1 MICLKNAQRMFT
13 FFREARGEVFALFDI
28 PHPYCVLNLFTKVG
42 VFVRNTIAGFYIFD
56 CYRDKV
62 LSLLFIAKSE
72 V

>member
-1 MICLKNAQRMFT
+1 MRGGCLHFSGV
-13 FFREARGEVFALFDI
+13 RGEGFALFDI
-28 PHPYCVLNLFTKVG
+28 PHPACVLNLFTKVE

-56 CYRDKV
+56 CYGDKV